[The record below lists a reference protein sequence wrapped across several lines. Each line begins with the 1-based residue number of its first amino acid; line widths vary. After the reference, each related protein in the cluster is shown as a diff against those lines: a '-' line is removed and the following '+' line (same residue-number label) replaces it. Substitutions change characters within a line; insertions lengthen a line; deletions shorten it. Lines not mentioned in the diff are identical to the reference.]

1 MQIRDYKLLCPIER
15 DGGACAMR
23 ASKRTRFYQYPQ
35 RKALLSAREACKAH
49 YVIAGCIRS
58 AARE

>member
-23 ASKRTRFYQYPQ
+23 AAKRTGGFYPV
-35 RKALLSAREACKAH
+35 SAT
-49 YVIAGCIRS
+49 
-58 AARE
+58 